1 VSGQQELEV
10 VQRGLEARRAAAPV
24 QAHETV
30 DAAVQAST
38 DSLAHVAPG
47 KAVVV
52 RAVWRGAQ
60 KATVMVN
67 GATKQQVAS
76 AQAAGQAAGLE
87 RVRQL

>member
-1 VSGQQELEV
+1 MSGQQELEV

-38 DSLAHVAPG
+38 RALGTVSPG
-47 KAVVV
+47 
-52 RAVWRGAQ
+52 RAVLVRSVWNGAQ